1 MDFCWKHL
9 GAHLKNCE
17 GLAVFRLLSAKASR
31 FISSKTQWVCSLYSV
46 PARLHIYV
54 DTWLRSCCWR
64 VMKISEKEKSKP
76 ARTKTH
82 RVLHQTQTFLSLCF
96 SFSTFSFV
104 MLHSQSHKELKV
116 RLSYE
121 GDAIWRIDLCKGN
134 SRLLQGWGTVY
145 LTSADCSLC
154 LLKCLLSLSRGRA
167 L

>member
-9 GAHLKNCE
+9 GAHLKNYE
-17 GLAVFRLLSAKASR
+17 GLAVFRLLSLGL
-31 FISSKTQWVCSLYSV
+31 WVWSLYGV

-54 DTWLRSCCWR
+54 DTWLRSSCWR

-121 GDAIWRIDLCKGN
+121 GDAIRRIDLCKGN
-134 SRLLQGWGTVY
+134 GRLLRGWGTVY
-145 LTSADCSLC
+145 LTSAECTLC